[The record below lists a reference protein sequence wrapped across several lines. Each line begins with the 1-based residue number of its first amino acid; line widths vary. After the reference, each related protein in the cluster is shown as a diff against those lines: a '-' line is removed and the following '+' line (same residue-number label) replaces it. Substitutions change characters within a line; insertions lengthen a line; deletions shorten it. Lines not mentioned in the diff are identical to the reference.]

1 MINKNDYLTD
11 EKYNFVLC
19 INDYQEEFFSKFF
32 IDTKQLKNKIIF
44 VNYFSYDENNEKVKD
59 TFSLDLSDASDFYLD
74 DEVFD
79 ENDFQLMLFSFY
91 LNNDFYE
98 IYLPLIYKEDIT
110 NLINS

>member
-1 MINKNDYLTD
+1 
-11 EKYNFVLC
+11 
-19 INDYQEEFFSKFF
+19 
-32 IDTKQLKNKIIF
+32 
-44 VNYFSYDENNEKVKD
+44 
-59 TFSLDLSDASDFYLD
+59 SDFDLD

-98 IYLPLIYKEDIT
+98 IYLPLIYKEDIK